1 MKKTITI
8 LSALIVMTLI
18 QKAHAFSEMVR
29 HNYPNC
35 IACHESPSGGGL
47 LTNYGR
53 TISHSVLST
62 WGGEKEA
69 RPFYG
74 ALDNQYTKNWL
85 NVGGDL
91 RGLQL
96 HTNSKKAMTGR
107 FIRMQTG
114 IEAAAKFFNFKI
126 VSFFGKQE
134 TGNMVRGESIRH
146 YLMYQPTDEITMR
159 IGRFV
164 PNFGLNI
171 PEHTLATRR
180 GLGFDQGTERDQY
193 EAMWNGE
200 KLNASFSVSQS
211 VTNEF
216 KKTKEK
222 AFATQWNYT
231 IFDSYRIGTNVWFG
245 RDNKK
250 SRQIYGVNAVLG
262 FTDKF
267 YYLSEFDYQANFD
280 KKKGLFHFSKVGY
293 EIVKGFHL
301 LGLEEYRKSD
311 LNDSQTLLN
320 AHGIGAQWFPR
331 PHFDFEAIWNKRRV
345 AQQSHDYTDYAYL
358 MVHYYF

>member
-1 MKKTITI
+1 MKRIFLLTFLLLT
-8 LSALIVMTLI
+8 S
-18 QKAHAFSEMVR
+18 KAHAFPEMVR

-74 ALDNQYTKNWL
+74 AFDNKYTKSWL

-91 RGLQL
+91 RALQL
-96 HTNSKKAMTGR
+96 HTNSKTLMMGR

-114 IEAAAKFFNFKI
+114 LEAAINYMNFKV

-134 TGNMVRGESIRH
+134 AGNMVRGESIRH
-146 YLMYQPTDEITMR
+146 YLMYQPTDELSFR
-159 IGRFV
+159 IGRFI

-171 PEHTLATRR
+171 PEHTLATRK
-180 GLGFDQGTERDQY
+180 GLGFDQGTERDQM
-193 EAMWNGE
+193 EVMWGGE
-200 KLNASFSVSQS
+200 KLNASASISKTVK
-211 VTNEF
+211 TDL
-216 KKTKEK
+216 KKNQEK
-222 AFATQWNYT
+222 ALSAQINYT
-231 IFDSYRIGTNVWFG
+231 LFDSYRVGANFWIGKENN
-245 RDNKK
+245 R
-250 SRQIYGVNAVLG
+250 SRQVYGINAVLG
-262 FTDKF
+262 FTEKL
-267 YYLSEFDYQANFD
+267 YYLSEFDLQSGFD
-280 KKKGLFHFSKVGY
+280 RKRGLFHFSKLGY

-301 LGLEEYRKSD
+301 LGIEEYRKSD
-311 LNDSQTLLN
+311 LKNEKTLLN
-320 AHGIGAQWFPR
+320 AHGLGFQWFPR

-345 AQQSHDYTDYAYL
+345 VQQSKDYTDYAYL
-358 MVHYYF
+358 MMHYYF